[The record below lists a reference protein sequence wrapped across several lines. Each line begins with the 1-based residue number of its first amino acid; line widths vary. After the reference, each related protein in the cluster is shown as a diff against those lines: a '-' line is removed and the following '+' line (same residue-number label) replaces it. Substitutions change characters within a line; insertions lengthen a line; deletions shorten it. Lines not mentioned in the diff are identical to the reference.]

1 MSTISTLKLS
11 RAVTKNLIS
20 HDIDSPTTAT
30 FLKIPLFQL
39 LSLRVS
45 KPGKTKDGAAEP
57 AAVCLKMSVDDFVAA
72 FTEADHSFITDPSTI
87 PVGSIVKGLG
97 DKKITPHTEDTDSQ
111 PPLVDAEVIFAPT
124 TSTSDSS
131 PTPTPTPTTDTD
143 LVDAEVIFTSSA
155 SSSDEPILDE
165 EKMRFLRDEKLGST
179 MRSKKLKAQFTTWG
193 ISPANMPKACAE
205 FRKWKKTEDT
215 IQAASASETAPSPSE
230 LPIPSSEPPIPSHDD
245 ADPDIISDD
254 EEGTDYPG
262 DAIGL
267 KVPPLQAKIKL
278 IIDDYGFSGPMKTF
292 LYDLVGTEP
301 QDAIDSYY
309 SEIGLASSHPTSDYN
324 QKIQNIVNDSGYE
337 GDLKKF
343 FDDIL
348 ICGPDKAIEELYTS
362 CL

>member
-57 AAVCLKMSVDDFVAA
+57 SAVCLKMSVDDFVAA

-97 DKKITPHTEDTDSQ
+97 DKKPQPKPESE

-131 PTPTPTPTTDTD
+131 PTPTPTTDTD

-193 ISPANMPKACAE
+193 ISPADMPKACAE

-215 IQAASASETAPSPSE
+215 IQAASASETAPSSD
-230 LPIPSSEPPIPSHDD
+230 PPISSSSTTHHDD
-245 ADPDIISDD
+245 ADPDTITDD

-267 KVPPLQAKIKL
+267 KVPHQAKIKL

-348 ICGPDKAIEELYTS
+348 ICGPDKAIEDLYTS